1 MIEEVDEPSDPRE
14 DYKDNQE
21 QLKLLIDRGEI
32 VGNALVADYYKK
44 IVLDGKAY
52 RTHAIFVD
60 VMEES
65 D

>member
-1 MIEEVDEPSDPRE
+1 MIEEIEQPSDPRE

-21 QLKLLIDRGEI
+21 QLKLLIERGEI
-32 VGNALVADYYKK
+32 TGTTLEADYFKK
-44 IVLDGKAY
+44 IVLGGKAY

>member
-1 MIEEVDEPSDPRE
+1 MINEVEQLSDPRE
-14 DYKDNQE
+14 DYKDNKE
-21 QLKLLIDRGEI
+21 QLKLLIERGEI
-32 VGNALVADYYKK
+32 TGTTLVADYYKK

>member
-1 MIEEVDEPSDPRE
+1 MIEEVEEPSDPIE
-14 DYKDNQE
+14 DYKANQE
-21 QLKLLIDRGEI
+21 QLKLLMERGEL
-32 VGNALVADYYKK
+32 VGNVIVADYYKK